1 MDYFPDLVHY
11 HANAHVGITLSH
23 GKKKQLLK
31 LIAPEFRA
39 RK

>member
-23 GKKKQLLK
+23 GKKKAAFK
-31 LIAPEFRA
+31 INST
-39 RK
+39 